1 MGQQRLSGRAGHPA
15 PAAAADRRR
24 RSVSGE
30 RRPGNH
36 GAEPHRATPRPRGP
50 GVLACAGYTAL
61 AYLAVGLPLAV
72 LPVWTVRAGFG
83 PTVAGLVVSAQYL
96 ATTISRGLV
105 GPMIDRS
112 GPRCGVL
119 LGFLCC
125 AASGL
130 ATILAF
136 QLSSSGMALGI
147 VVVGRMLLGVGESL
161 VSTSAMV
168 WGILRVGDASAAR
181 MISWN
186 GIATYGAIAAG
197 APIGVLVQGIGGFT
211 LLAAVMLF
219 TGVAGYALA
228 RPQPATRAPAAL
240 RLPMRRVFTR
250 VLPLGAAL
258 ALATMGFGVVTT
270 FITLF
275 FVASG
280 WQDGWMAFTAFGCAF
295 VASRLLFASGVTS
308 GTGLRIAARSL
319 ALEIGGLLLICLS
332 NDPASAVAGAAITGF
347 GFAMIFPALGVLVI
361 ERVPPQSRGAA
372 IGAFALFVDLAL
384 GLAGPLAGALAER
397 STFAAPFAAA
407 AVCALLALCLVQ
419 WLRRSSTRAR
429 A

>member
-1 MGQQRLSGRAGHPA
+1 
-15 PAAAADRRR
+15 
-24 RSVSGE
+24 VSGE
-30 RRPGNH
+30 RQPGNH
-36 GAEPHRATPRPRGP
+36 GGGPDQAKPCAQGP

-83 PTVAGLVVSAQYL
+83 PMVAGLVISAQYL

-112 GPRCGVL
+112 GPRLGVL

-125 AASGL
+125 ASSGL

-136 QLSSSGMALGI
+136 QLSSRDTALA
-147 VVVGRMLLGVGESL
+147 VVVIGRILLGVGESL

-168 WGILRVGDASAAR
+168 WGILRVGDANAAR

-186 GIATYGAIAAG
+186 GIATYGAIAGG
-197 APIGVLVQGIGGFT
+197 APVGVLVQGIGGFT

-219 TGVAGYALA
+219 TGLVGYALA
-228 RPQPATRAPAAL
+228 VPQPATRAPAAL
-240 RLPMRRVFTR
+240 RLPMRSVFTR
-250 VLPLGAAL
+250 VLPFGAVL
-258 ALATMGFGVVTT
+258 ALSTVGFGVVTT
-270 FITLF
+270 FVALF
-275 FVASG
+275 FAASG
-280 WQDGWMAFTAFGCAF
+280 WEDGWMAFTAFGCAF

-308 GTGLRIAARSL
+308 STGLQIAAWSL

-332 NDPASAVAGAAITGF
+332 ANPAFAVAGAAITGF
-347 GFAMIFPALGVLVI
+347 GFAMIFPALGVIVI

-372 IGAFALFVDLAL
+372 IGTFALFVDLAL
-384 GLAGPLAGALAER
+384 GLAGPLAGGLAER
-397 STFAAPFAAA
+397 STYAAPFAAA
-407 AVCALLALCLVQ
+407 ALCALLALCLVL
-419 WLRRSSTRAR
+419 WLRHSSAQVRP
-429 A
+429 